1 MEVSIAPSPIT
12 MVSTSLDELGDI
24 TTICLR
30 TILVKLP
37 KAGANGLT
45 QETIINIILR
55 EVTTIVIAA
64 NNSNMK
70 LGNTSVSNSELIQ
83 IIAAISDEVV
93 TGLVTY
99 GVVNVDDSQS
109 LKTSLTYSAGLV
121 GYITCIMNWQYDY
134 ATDVILDAEKHF
146 IEVVTV
152 GCFSCF
158 GIGTKKVLS
167 KKKKNMPPPAV
178 IEMKSV
184 AAPAAPA
191 APAEEKKT
199 SAETVL
205 ESLNVTTVIPTI
217 VTEPVPVKIDV
228 PVTSK
233 TETPAMKTETPAV
246 KTETPTMRKVNR
258 RTNATLKQTPIHWP

>member
-1 MEVSIAPSPIT
+1 MEMSIAPSPIT

-30 TILVKLP
+30 TVLTKLP

-70 LGNTSVSNSELIQ
+70 LGNNSLSNSDIIQ
-83 IIAAISDEVV
+83 IIAAISEEVV

-99 GVVNVDDSQS
+99 GVVNVDDSQA

-121 GYITCIMNWQYDY
+121 GYITCIMNWQHDY
-134 ATDVILDAEKHF
+134 ATDLILDAEKHF
-146 IEVVTV
+146 IEVVVV

-158 GIGTKKVLS
+158 GVGTKKIMS
-167 KKKKNMPPPAV
+167 KKKRNMPAPAI
-178 IEMKSV
+178 IEMKSI
-184 AAPAAPA
+184 PSPIQQEMKT
-191 APAEEKKT
+191 EEKKT

-205 ESLNVTTVIPTI
+205 ESLSVTSVIPTI
-217 VTEPVPVKIDV
+217 VTEPIPVKIEV
-228 PVTSK
+228 PVAT
-233 TETPAMKTETPAV
+233 KTETPAV
-246 KTETPTMRKVNR
+246 KVEIPTTRRAVNR

>member
-99 GVVNVDDSQS
+99 GVVNVDDSQA

-184 AAPAAPA
+184 AAPA
-191 APAEEKKT
+191 EEKKT

-228 PVTSK
+228 PVTTKS
-233 TETPAMKTETPAV
+233 ETPTV